1 MLVRHQSNICTSDP
15 AIKHIWGNSLY
26 DVNAASNIGASG
38 EGAQFGLHWPVA
50 KKGDVNVFK
59 ARVDSGVNDLAQS
72 TNGREASVIQR
83 NGRVITKAD
92 GVTQLTR
99 SDRAYERIDT
109 VVYDGPPI
117 RDLVSLAQ
125 DLLY

>member
-1 MLVRHQSNICTSDP
+1 VVERNWRFVTYTD
-15 AIKHIWGNSLY
+15 
-26 DVNAASNIGASG
+26 
-38 EGAQFGLHWPVA
+38 GL
-50 KKGDVNVFK
+50 
-59 ARVDSGVNDLAQS
+59 
-72 TNGREASVIQR
+72 
-83 NGRVITKAD
+83 
-92 GVTQLTR
+92 TQLAR